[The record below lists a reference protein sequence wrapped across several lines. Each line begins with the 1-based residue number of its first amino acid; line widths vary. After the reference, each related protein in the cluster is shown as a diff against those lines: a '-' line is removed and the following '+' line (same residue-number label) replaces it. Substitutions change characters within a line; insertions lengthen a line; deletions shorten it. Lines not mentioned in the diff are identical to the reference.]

1 MSEKKISGKAIIT
14 GASGC
19 VGGNLRDVL
28 LDASVDVV
36 ALRRAGSP
44 SASRGRSAE
53 IDYANPDSLAHVF
66 EKEKPDYVFHVAGV
80 MNGVR
85 YDDFYQGN
93 VVPTRNLL
101 ESLRND
107 QPQLKRFVYI
117 SSLTAYGPSKKGAPI
132 RREDIE
138 PKPIEPYGQSK
149 LETERVI
156 QSVGYNV
163 PWTILRPG
171 GIYGP
176 RDRQFFEL
184 FRFAAK
190 GINPFYGNR
199 QREVSL
205 VHVDDLIDAIIDS
218 AQSPNTLY
226 KGYFISDGQPVVTWE
241 ELQKEVVKAIGRRVW
256 DIDFPA
262 FAVNVVGFFG
272 EIKGRITGKPSLYNR
287 QKVIIGIQDA
297 WTCRH
302 DSARED
308 FGYQPKISLE
318 QGIQSTYEWYRAN
331 GWL

>member
-1 MSEKKISGKAIIT
+1 MSERKISGKAIIT

-19 VGGNLRDVL
+19 VGGNLRDAL

-44 SASRGRSAE
+44 PASQGRSAE
-53 IDYANPDSLAHVF
+53 IDYADPNSLARVF
-66 EKEKPDYVFHVAGV
+66 EEEKPDYVFHVAGV

-93 VVPTRNLL
+93 VVPTRNIL
-101 ESLRND
+101 EALRN
-107 QPQLKRFVYI
+107 QKSQLKRFVYI
-117 SSLTAYGPSKKGAPI
+117 SSLTSYGPAKKGAPI
-132 RREDIE
+132 RENIE
-138 PKPIEPYGQSK
+138 PNPIEPYGKSK

-156 QSVGYNV
+156 QSTGDGV

-176 RDRQFFEL
+176 RDHQFFEL
-184 FRFAAK
+184 FRFATK
-190 GINPFYGNR
+190 GINPFFGNR

-205 VHVDDLIDAIIDS
+205 VHTEDLIDAIVDC
-218 AQSPNTLY
+218 AQSSNTLY
-226 KGYFISDGQPVVTWE
+226 KGYFICDDHPVTWE
-241 ELQKEVVKAIGRRVW
+241 ALQEVIVRAIGRKVW
-256 DIDFPA
+256 DIDFPE
-262 FAVNVVGFFG
+262 FAVNAVGFFG

-287 QKVIIGIQDA
+287 QKIIIGIQDA

-308 FGYQPKISLE
+308 FGYQPKVSLE

-331 GWL
+331 GWLK

>member
-1 MSEKKISGKAIIT
+1 MSERTISGKVVIT

-19 VGGNLRDVL
+19 VGGNLRDAL
-28 LDASVDVV
+28 LNASVDVV
-36 ALRRAGSP
+36 ALRRKGSP

-53 IDYANPDSLAHVF
+53 IDYTDPDSLARVF
-66 EKEKPDYVFHVAGV
+66 EEEKPHYIFHVAGV

-93 VVPTRNLL
+93 VVPTRNIL
-101 ESLRND
+101 EALRND

-117 SSLTAYGPSKKGAPI
+117 SSLTSYGPSQKGTPI
-132 RREDIE
+132 REDIE
-138 PKPIEPYGQSK
+138 PKPLEPYGRSK

-156 QSVGYNV
+156 QSNGYNV

-176 RDRQFFEL
+176 RDHQFFEL

-218 AQSPNTLY
+218 AQSEKTLY
-226 KGYFISDGQPVVTWE
+226 KGYFICDGYPVTWE
-241 ELQKEVVKAIGRRVW
+241 ALQNEVVKTIGRKAW
-256 DIDFPA
+256 DIDFPE

-308 FGYQPKISLE
+308 FGYRPKISLA
-318 QGIQSTYEWYRAN
+318 QGVQRTYEWYRAN
-331 GWL
+331 GWLK